1 MLLVLK
7 LGTILWYS
15 YKKVAKVIDMI
26 INEWEKGCPLL
37 LTQRIILGKWK
48 LSIIWFLAKNKVMRF
63 SELKRAFED
72 SSLTQK
78 MLTQHLKE
86 LEKDNLVCR
95 KSFNE
100 VPPRVEY
107 SLTESGI
114 KFIPVL
120 DMMEKWGQDYIEE
133 VGDNTS
139 YE

>member
-15 YKKVAKVIDMI
+15 YKKVAKVINMI
-26 INEWEKGCPLL
+26 VNEWEKGCPLL

-63 SELKRAFED
+63 LELKRAFED

-78 MLTQHLKE
+78 MLTQHLKD

-107 SLTESGI
+107 SLTERGI

-133 VGDNTS
+133 VGDNAS

>member
-1 MLLVLK
+1 LK

-15 YKKVAKVIDMI
+15 YKKVPKVIDMKV
-26 INEWEKGCPLL
+26 NEWEKGCPLL

-48 LSIIWFLAKNKVMRF
+48 LSIIWFLAQNKVMRF
-63 SELKRAFED
+63 SELKRAFDD

-86 LEKDNLVCR
+86 LEKDDLVCR

-107 SLTESGI
+107 SLTQSGI

-133 VGDNTS
+133 VGDNTL
-139 YE
+139 YD

>member
-1 MLLVLK
+1 M
-7 LGTILWYS
+7 
-15 YKKVAKVIDMI
+15 KV
-26 INEWEKGCPLL
+26 NEWEKGCPLL

-78 MLTQHLKE
+78 MLTQHLKD
-86 LEKDNLVCR
+86 LEKDELVSR

-107 SLTESGI
+107 SLTEKGI
-114 KFIPVL
+114 KFIPIL

-139 YE
+139 YD

>member
-1 MLLVLK
+1 M
-7 LGTILWYS
+7 
-15 YKKVAKVIDMI
+15 KV
-26 INEWEKGCPLL
+26 NEWEKGCPLL

-86 LEKDNLVCR
+86 LEKDNLVFR

-107 SLTESGI
+107 SLTESGM

-139 YE
+139 YD

>member
-86 LEKDNLVCR
+86 LEKDNLVGR